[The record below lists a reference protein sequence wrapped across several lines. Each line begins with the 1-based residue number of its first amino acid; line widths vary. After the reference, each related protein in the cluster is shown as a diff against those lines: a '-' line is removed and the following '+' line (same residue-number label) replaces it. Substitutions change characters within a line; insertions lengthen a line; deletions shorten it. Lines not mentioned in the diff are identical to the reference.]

1 MDHCIIQK
9 SGTSV
14 QRVVVFRKTHQLS
27 CKFRKGFH
35 ARRGNFRLRR
45 ERKTI
50 NVPTILSLTLV
61 SLTGLLK
68 AERSMVRITD
78 SFTSGMSFLNSVYTI
93 CNTKIT
99 YQCKIIIVPEEGWF
113 GQPKY
118 STPTKKSFYVVS
130 TSASIFL

>member
-1 MDHCIIQK
+1 MDQCIIQK

-35 ARRGNFRLRR
+35 VRRGNFRLGR

-78 SFTSGMSFLNSVYTI
+78 SFTSGMSFLNSVWLSHWPCVRFEAVHVGNEDKTNDAGHGF
-93 CNTKIT
+93 C
-99 YQCKIIIVPEEGWF
+99 
-113 GQPKY
+113 
-118 STPTKKSFYVVS
+118 
-130 TSASIFL
+130 